1 MELAII
7 FGTSFVVGL
16 SGALMPGPLMT
27 VTIDYSARRGF
38 RTGLLPMVGHAAA
51 ETAVVVALVLGLS
64 QLIQGN
70 MVKGT
75 VGLVGGAVLA
85 WMGYGMGRGAW
96 LGKIS
101 LALAEG
107 DSTLGS
113 TPIVT
118 GALVSVGNPYW
129 LLWWATV
136 GANYVAW
143 SLQWGTAGLATFL
156 GAHLFSDLTWLAFIA
171 AVIVTGRKVIN
182 DTVYRGLILV
192 CGLFLIGLGL
202 YFVVSGVG
210 FLRG

>member
-1 MELAII
+1 VELAII
-7 FGTSFVVGL
+7 FATSFVVGL

-38 RTGLLPMVGHAAA
+38 RTGMLPLIGHAAA

-64 QLIQGN
+64 QLIQGSL
-70 MVKGT
+70 VKGT

-85 WMGYGMGRGAW
+85 WMGYGMGKEAW

-101 LALAEG
+101 LALAG
-107 DSTLGS
+107 GGPAAGP
-113 TPIVT
+113 TPIAT
-118 GALVSVGNPYW
+118 GVLVSISNPYW

-156 GAHLFSDLTWLAFIA
+156 GAHLLSDLAWLAFIA
-171 AVIVTGRKVIN
+171 AVIVTGRKVLN
-182 DTVYRGLILV
+182 DTIYRGLILV
-192 CGLFLIGLGL
+192 CGLFLVGLGL
-202 YFVVSGVG
+202 YFAVSGFT